1 MLKAVREIG
10 SVLCRIG
17 LWDCFG
23 DAGVWLLLL
32 AVIRVHRELSQTSS
46 FIGCYQGAQGT
57 ESDESSTQS
66 HGATQNNTC
75 PAQT

>member
-10 SVLCRIG
+10 SVLCRIA

-32 AVIRVHRELSQTSS
+32 AVIRVHRELSRTYPQHNPMVQLKPT
-46 FIGCYQGAQGT
+46 
-57 ESDESSTQS
+57 
-66 HGATQNNTC
+66 
-75 PAQT
+75 PAQLKPE